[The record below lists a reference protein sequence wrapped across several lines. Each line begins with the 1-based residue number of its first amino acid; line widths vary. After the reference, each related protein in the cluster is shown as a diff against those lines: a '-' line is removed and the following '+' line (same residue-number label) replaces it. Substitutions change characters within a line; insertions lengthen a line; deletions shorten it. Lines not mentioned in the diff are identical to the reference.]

1 MEKKIRELQ
10 DECEAGRA
18 SAAAAARV
26 YQDKKEAWGAE
37 IDYLKDQSLQL
48 QRKLD
53 QQQQQ
58 QQQQQ
63 RPPENNDVSKEV
75 LLALQDATTAL
86 AATRRNLA
94 ASALQVASLKAELK
108 QEKRLRRRA
117 QGLADELAD
126 RVLSAHRSG
135 ATKKT
140 GAAQQRSPPP
150 VAAPAPPPLHFA
162 SSARATVP
170 SPARGND
177 PSEAPAERSVR
188 FEEFAS
194 ITEFSP
200 GSRVCPRAAAPSSPT
215 PEAATESHPGASAD
229 SAGAAPRRR
238 AAEEPVTPARESLAR
253 PQTATAKHEAYR
265 SIRTPKAKGRHR
277 VRLALELGCLAGKG
291 SAELRAAAL
300 RALSTIEEANHRR
313 LLDCAHLRSTPNP

>member
-53 QQQQQ
+53 QQQ

-117 QGLADELAD
+117 QGL
-126 RVLSAHRSG
+126 RRRGGRPSC
-135 ATKKT
+135 
-140 GAAQQRSPPP
+140 
-150 VAAPAPPPLHFA
+150 
-162 SSARATVP
+162 SARPNAT
-170 SPARGND
+170 
-177 PSEAPAERSVR
+177 
-188 FEEFAS
+188 
-194 ITEFSP
+194 
-200 GSRVCPRAAAPSSPT
+200 RAARLLD
-215 PEAATESHPGASAD
+215 GAIAH
-229 SAGAAPRRR
+229 GPPRPRRR
-238 AAEEPVTPARESLAR
+238 
-253 PQTATAKHEAYR
+253 
-265 SIRTPKAKGRHR
+265 
-277 VRLALELGCLAGKG
+277 
-291 SAELRAAAL
+291 
-300 RALSTIEEANHRR
+300 
-313 LLDCAHLRSTPNP
+313 HLPR